1 MASEIEWFAI
11 ELISNWDMLITKLV
25 ILSEWGEFGQK
36 QLTVLQNWRFSIAK
50 WLIRPVMSDKWEVPL
65 WFDFFLKQKCQWS
78 LAHSLYFG
86 YSSELLGLLLIH
98 SFGLWSQLTVTN
110 KSMKIMWCHEQN
122 TLSALTI
129 GENLPAWSTNARMER
144 IGSAELSRRSASM
157 TKLAWHRP
165 RAGVV

>member
-1 MASEIEWFAI
+1 MVCDRTHI
-11 ELISNWDMLITKLV
+11 
-25 ILSEWGEFGQK
+25 
-36 QLTVLQNWRFSIAK
+36 VLRHAYNQTGHPFRVRWV
-50 WLIRPVMSDKWEVPL
+50 WPET
-65 WFDFFLKQKCQWS
+65 
-78 LAHSLYFG
+78 AHSFAELTLFICEMADPAGDVWQMGSAIMIRFFSQTKVPMIFG
-86 YSSELLGLLLIH
+86 TLALFWLFLGTAWPAAH
-98 SFGLWSQLTVTN
+98 TFLWLVKQLTVTN

-165 RAGVV
+165 RAGAV